1 MANTPITENEQ
12 VKKVSPDKLLN
23 VKNTKKDAVTDDDA
37 TGTTTTDGPGGK
49 GTATGAVGKTPA
61 VSGSGKSRKKAK
73 RLISDGIAHI
83 YSSFNNTIVTI
94 TDVQG
99 NALVWTS
106 AANCGYRGSRKSTP
120 YAAGEAAQKAGKA
133 VVELGMKNI
142 QVRVKGPGPGRESAI
157 RALHAVGLK
166 IISITDVTGIPF
178 NGCRAPK
185 KRRV

>member
-1 MANTPITENEQ
+1 MANTPLAQ
-12 VKKVSPDKLLN
+12 DN
-23 VKNTKKDAVTDDDA
+23 VLA
-37 TGTTTTDGPGGK
+37 K
-49 GTATGAVGKTPA
+49 GTAASTSSDDKSGETGGTSGTGGKSS
-61 VSGSGKSRKKAK
+61 SGSSAKSSTNAAAGASKSRKKVK
-73 RLISDGIAHI
+73 RQISDGIAHI

-99 NALVWTS
+99 NTIAWTS

-120 YAAGEAAQKAGKA
+120 YAAGEAAQKAGQA
-133 VVELGMKNI
+133 VVENYGMKNV

-157 RALHAVGLK
+157 RALHAIGLK
-166 IISITDVTGIPF
+166 IVSITDVTGIPF

>member
-1 MANTPITENEQ
+1 MAKTPIAPEAIPSKAAINAKASDEAAGE
-12 VKKVSPDKLLN
+12 SG
-23 VKNTKKDAVTDDDA
+23 AA
-37 TGTTTTDGPGGK
+37 GTSGSSGKAGSGAGPAAK
-49 GTATGAVGKTPA
+49 SATPA
-61 VSGSGKSRKKAK
+61 ASAKSRKKIK
-73 RLISDGIAHI
+73 RQISDGIAHI

-99 NALVWTS
+99 NTVAWTS

-120 YAAGEAAQKAGKA
+120 YAAGEAAQKAAQA
-133 VVELGMKNI
+133 VVENFGMKNV

-157 RALHAVGLK
+157 RALYAAGLK